1 MFTPRVSD
9 DVRATRLASKLM
21 RFCVSG
27 DALETM
33 RAAPPEPPATTRLNA
48 PLGVFSMGAPLVS
61 SGRNCICP
69 EICCRASRCWLPKAR
84 AFAVRVTSRMDPR
97 VVGGVSAT
105 VLSPARWAYP
115 VTAIPRDVLLLG
127 PVRVERPHVVS
138 AVHDAH
144 WRVNAASRT
153 LQYQGVRVRL
163 HCISLARAERSR
175 ICSERGIRHECGGGR
190 RCSLAGFPHRLSSPL
205 DRCSNH
211 RCRSLAK
218 RSSRR
223 HPGLESCGC
232 EL

>member
-84 AFAVRVTSRMDPR
+84 AFAVTATSCVDA
-97 VVGGVSAT
+97 GVIGSIHRPSFRAAGRQRHQ
-105 VLSPARWAYP
+105 P
-115 VTAIPRDVLLLG
+115 IPDIAHCEQRAAGRISVACS
-127 PVRVERPHVVS
+127 VERLRIL
-138 AVHDAH
+138 
-144 WRVNAASRT
+144 RVAMALECT
-153 LQYQGVRVRL
+153 K
-163 HCISLARAERSR
+163 LARGQHPR
-175 ICSERGIRHECGGGR
+175 ICSEGDVKHGFGGDMQRSSGAPLPRCPTSAFR
-190 RCSLAGFPHRLSSPL
+190 RCLA
-205 DRCSNH
+205 C
-211 RCRSLAK
+211 C
-218 RSSRR
+218 
-223 HPGLESCGC
+223 
-232 EL
+232 